1 MSQAVVLRVI
11 DTPGGQSQL
20 RYRVSAAN
28 FGVGEINDL
37 SATVLARFLE
47 ASGLSADTKFVE
59 RQTADAA
66 YSLVRSVEGGAPPFL
81 SCLPCRKQ
89 ARAGQAR
96 IRPVLRFVRR

>member
-47 ASGLSADTKFVE
+47 ASGPSADTKFV
-59 RQTADAA
+59 RQTAGAA
-66 YSLVRSVEGGAPPFL
+66 
-81 SCLPCRKQ
+81 
-89 ARAGQAR
+89 
-96 IRPVLRFVRR
+96 